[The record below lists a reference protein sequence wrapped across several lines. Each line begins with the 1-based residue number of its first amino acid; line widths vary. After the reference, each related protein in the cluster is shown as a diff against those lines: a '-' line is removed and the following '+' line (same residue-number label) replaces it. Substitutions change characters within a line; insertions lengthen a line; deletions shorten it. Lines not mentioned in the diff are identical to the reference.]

1 MPSSQPLTLKD
12 RVMAIQGSLPKS
24 VRLIAVSKYMP
35 TALIREAYDLGVRD
49 FGESRVQEAIQKKAE
64 LQDLSDITWH
74 LIGHLQ
80 SNKAKLAVR
89 HFDWIHSI
97 DSLALAQ
104 RLDRLVESEQRSPQ
118 LCMQVKPLPDPN
130 KFGWV
135 IAELKSDLQALQACS
150 HLRWRGLM
158 TILPTGLTHQQ
169 SLDAFHTIQQLAQEI
184 TKQSEG
190 KLSLHELSMGMSS
203 DYLLAVQYG
212 ATMVRL
218 GRCIFGD
225 RPLR

>member
-1 MPSSQPLTLKD
+1 
-12 RVMAIQGSLPKS
+12 MAIQGSLPKS

>member
-1 MPSSQPLTLKD
+1 
-12 RVMAIQGSLPKS
+12 MAIQGSLPKS

-130 KFGWV
+130 KFGWA

-150 HLRWRGLM
+150 HLQWRGLM
-158 TILPTGLTHQQ
+158 TILPTGLTRQQ
-169 SLDAFHTIQQLAQEI
+169 SLGAFHTIQQLAQEI

>member
-1 MPSSQPLTLKD
+1 
-12 RVMAIQGSLPKS
+12 MAIQGSLPKS

-35 TALIREAYDLGVRD
+35 TELIREAYDLGVRD

-104 RLDRLVESEQRSPQ
+104 RLDHLVESEQRSPQ

-130 KFGWV
+130 KFGWA